1 MKQPQGTKQQHGSGL
16 CAVDESRLRSGTAL
30 LAGRFACWLWV
41 AVLLAAIASPAAF
54 AARGGQAQPAP
65 PLVLAGG
72 TIIDVSNWGHS
83 ANDLHDAVIFIRDGR
98 ITAVGPRAAITI
110 PKGATV
116 IDCTGKY
123 LVPGLVDGYAS
134 MSSQGEALANL
145 YMGVT
150 TVVART
156 GGNDGPP
163 DLHTTLGPQV
173 YRIATVGT
181 TDNDNPLRTLPG
193 WKQTLAVTGAHP
205 TELTPAQ
212 TALELTA
219 LQQMGVR
226 AVVIGPAVTAA
237 NSQWIL
243 EHARGLGLATYG
255 VFAATPVRLGVNDG
269 VDVLLHMGRYEIGV
283 VPDELQQPL
292 SDDAYDAAARTAYG
306 YAERLPPMD
315 EHLRNYAR
323 FLAAHRTALMPTFSE
338 YFLRL
343 PDHRNLWTEPA
354 ARLLNP
360 HLADGVTDRTTGE
373 MLYPLPNW
381 ERKLPQIT
389 QRWLEAGLSKRA
401 NQQADRLW
409 AINQAIFEAFPHYLA
424 GSGAAQMGALPGISL
439 QVELEMLTRLGLSP
453 REALA
458 AATSNFASQMHWT
471 ELGAIEPGRRAD
483 ILLLDADPTASVWNL
498 QYFHT
503 LVVNGVVMP
512 RDTLLRMGK

>member
-1 MKQPQGTKQQHGSGL
+1 MNHPLFRTQK
-16 CAVDESRLRSGTAL
+16 DRSGRSGAGWRWMAHDPTAWLMAAVWL
-30 LAGRFACWLWV
+30 LAILSAPV
-41 AVLLAAIASPAAF
+41 AM
-54 AARGGQAQPAP
+54 AARGAQAQSAP
-65 PLVLAGG
+65 LLVLSGG

-83 ANDLHDAVIFIRDGR
+83 ANDLQDAVVFIREGR
-98 ITAVGPRAAITI
+98 ITAVGPRAALTI

-123 LVPGLVDGYAS
+123 LVPGLVDGYAA
-134 MSSQGEALANL
+134 MSSQGEAQANL

-163 DLHTTLGPQV
+163 DLHPAPGPQV

-181 TDNDNPLRTLPG
+181 TDNDSPLRALPG
-193 WKQTLAVTGAHP
+193 WRQTLAVTGVHP
-205 TELTPAQ
+205 AELTPAQ

-226 AVVIGPAVTAA
+226 AVLIGPAVSAA

-255 VFAATPVRLGVNDG
+255 VFAATPVRLGVSGG
-269 VDVLLHMGRYEIGV
+269 VDALLHMGRYEIGV
-283 VPDELQQPL
+283 VPDELQRPL
-292 SDDAYDAAARTAYG
+292 ADDAYDAASRTAYG
-306 YAERLPPMD
+306 YAEHLPPMD
-315 EHLRNYAR
+315 EHLHVYAR
-323 FLAAHRTALMPTFSE
+323 FLAAHRTALMPTLSE

-343 PDHRNLWTEPA
+343 PDHRNLWAEPA

-373 MLYPLPNW
+373 MIYPLPNW
-381 ERKLPQIT
+381 ERKLPQMT
-389 QRWLEAGLSKRA
+389 QRWLEAGLGKRA
-401 NQQADRLW
+401 NQQAERLW
-409 AINQAIFEAFPHYLA
+409 AINQAIFEAYPHYLA
-424 GSGAAQMGALPGISL
+424 GSGAAEMGALPGISV

-458 AATSNFASQMHWT
+458 AATSNYAEQMHWT

-483 ILLLDADPTASVWNL
+483 ILVLDADPTTSVWNL
-498 QYFHT
+498 RQFRT
-503 LVVNGVVMP
+503 LVVNGMVME
-512 RDTLLRMGK
+512 RDALLRMGR

>member
-1 MKQPQGTKQQHGSGL
+1 MKQPQGKMQQSGSGL
-16 CAVDESRLRSGTAL
+16 CAADESRLASSFAVRAVHWLGSVLGLLLVLAPPAL
-30 LAGRFACWLWV
+30 
-41 AVLLAAIASPAAF
+41 
-54 AARGGQAQPAP
+54 AARGAQAQPTP
-65 PLVLAGG
+65 PLLVLVGG
-72 TIIDVSNWGHS
+72 TVIDLSNWGHS
-83 ANDLHDAVIFIRDGR
+83 ASDLHDAVIYIRDGR
-98 ITAVGPRAAITI
+98 ITTVGPRAAIPI

-116 IDCTGKY
+116 IDCTGKF
-123 LVPGLVDGYAS
+123 LVPGLVDGYAT
-134 MSSQGEALANL
+134 MSSQGEAQANL

-163 DLHTTLGPQV
+163 DLYARPGPQV

-181 TDNDNPLRTLPG
+181 TDNDNPLRALPG
-193 WKQTLAVTGAHP
+193 WKQTLTVTGAHP

-292 SDDAYDAAARTAYG
+292 ADDAYDAAARTAYG
-306 YAERLPPMD
+306 YAEHLPPMD
-315 EHLRNYAR
+315 EHLRAYAR

-343 PDHRNLWTEPA
+343 PDHRNLWASPA

-360 HLADGVTDRTTGE
+360 HLADGVTDRATGE
-373 MLYPLPNW
+373 MIYPLPNW
-381 ERKLPQIT
+381 EHKLPQIT
-389 QRWLEAGLSKRA
+389 QRWLEVGLSKRA

-409 AINQAIFEAFPHYLA
+409 AINQALFESYPHYLA
-424 GSGAAQMGALPGISL
+424 GSGAAELGALPGISL
-439 QVELEMLTRLGLSP
+439 QIELQMLTRLGLSP

-471 ELGAIEPGRRAD
+471 ELGSIEPGRRAD
-483 ILLLDADPTASVWNL
+483 ILVLDADPTASVWNL
-498 QYFHT
+498 QQFQT

-512 RDTLLRMGK
+512 RAALLQLSR